1 MKSPADPA
9 HTSFLSLPDSLP
21 TFLNKKVRSLEKG
34 TSFFTLL
41 IGRFRLE
48 KGRFTT
54 RSQVEILKRI
64 DEPSTL
70 EEVSPRSGPFSGVT
84 SRFARESFLPTHMG
98 WSQLRGSVDSGQCPG
113 GRDAMLVRPRVF
125 FWVVFACLE
134 LRGSVDSGQCPGGR
148 DALFRVFLE
157 VVPVSSEVGILPKR
171 TFCSQQD
178 REGGREDRPSAE
190 CGPGIDFHQNM

>member
-113 GRDAMLVRPRVF
+113 GRDA
-125 FWVVFACLE
+125 
-134 LRGSVDSGQCPGGR
+134 
-148 DALFRVFLE
+148 LFRVFLE

>member
-1 MKSPADPA
+1 MKKALRFS
-9 HTSFLSLPDSLP
+9 H
-21 TFLNKKVRSLEKG
+21 
-34 TSFFTLL
+34 LL
-41 IGRFRLE
+41 IGRFRLA

-64 DEPSTL
+64 NEPSIF

-84 SRFARESFLPTHMG
+84 SRFARESFLPTHVG

-125 FWVVFACLE
+125 FWVVFVCLE

-148 DALFRVFLE
+148 DASFRVFLE
-157 VVPVSSEVGILPKR
+157 VVPVSSEFWNTAEENFLLAATGRRARRSTL
-171 TFCSQQD
+171 S
-178 REGGREDRPSAE
+178 REFV
-190 CGPGIDFHQNM
+190 PGNDFHQTTCNKQVLPVAVKRE